1 MDARISVI
9 IPALN
14 EVGHLQNTLVAPGQ
28 AENVEIVM
36 VDGGSCD
43 GTDDLAVAAGV
54 RLLRSP
60 AGRARQMNLGAAA
73 ATGDIYLF
81 LHADTQLPAG
91 FEQSVRAAMREPV
104 VIGGAFRL
112 HIDGPERSLRLIEWG
127 TNWRSRWRH
136 MPYGDQAMFVRAAT
150 FRQLGGFQELPIM
163 EDFAFA
169 QRLRRAGRIV
179 ILPAAVTTS
188 ARRWHALGP
197 WRTTWTNQLII
208 CGYRLGVST
217 ERLAAWYTPAGKDA
231 GHPVGTAP
239 APPLQ
244 NAPARN
250 ASRLART
257 SAQEKETGC

>member
-9 IPALN
+9 IPTLN
-14 EVGHLQNTLVAPGQ
+14 EAGCLPESLIALDH
-28 AENVEIVM
+28 AENVEIIV

-43 GTDDLAVAAGV
+43 GTHDLAVAAGV

-73 ATGDIYLF
+73 ATGDVYLF
-81 LHADTQLPAG
+81 LHADTQLPPG
-91 FEQSVRAAMREPV
+91 FEQSVRAALREPG

-136 MPYGDQAMFVRAAT
+136 MPYGDQAMFVRAET
-150 FRQLGGFQELPIM
+150 FRQLDGFQELPIM
-163 EDFAFA
+163 EDFEFA
-169 QRLRRAGRIV
+169 QRLRRVGRIA
-179 ILPAAVTTS
+179 ILPEAVTTS

-208 CGYRLGVST
+208 GGYRLGIST
-217 ERLAAWYTPAGKDA
+217 QRLASWYGPATLGAGGQVVTTPDTPCGVSEHRSAG
-231 GHPVGTAP
+231 
-239 APPLQ
+239 
-244 NAPARN
+244 
-250 ASRLART
+250 
-257 SAQEKETGC
+257 